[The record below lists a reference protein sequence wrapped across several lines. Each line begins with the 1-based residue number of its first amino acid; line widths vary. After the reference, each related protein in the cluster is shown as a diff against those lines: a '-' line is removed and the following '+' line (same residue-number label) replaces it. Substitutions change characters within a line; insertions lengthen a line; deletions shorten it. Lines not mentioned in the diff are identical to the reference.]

1 MEEDLIRQEVFM
13 LDMLFALVAVLSM
26 LIGLVL
32 SVMLWVKSSKSVKEL
47 YKNACSYAIIDVVLG
62 VLSYITYAATINSVD
77 VDVREFYTNY
87 FAAPLIV
94 LAVLVVS
101 IAAITIFKSKKIAM

>member
-1 MEEDLIRQEVFM
+1 M
-13 LDMLFALVAVLSM
+13 LDMLFALVAVASM

-47 YKNACSYAIIDVVLG
+47 YKNAYAYAIIDVVLG
-62 VLSYITYAATINSVD
+62 VLSYISYAATINSVD

-87 FAAPLIV
+87 FTAPLIV

-101 IAAITIFKSKKIAM
+101 IAAITFAKSRKIA

>member
-1 MEEDLIRQEVFM
+1 M
-13 LDMLFALVAVLSM
+13 LDMLFALVAVASM

-47 YKNACSYAIIDVVLG
+47 HKNAYVYAIIDVVLG
-62 VLSYITYAATINSVD
+62 VLSYVSYAATINSVN

-101 IAAITIFKSKKIAM
+101 IAAITFAKFRKIA

>member
-1 MEEDLIRQEVFM
+1 M

-47 YKNACSYAIIDVVLG
+47 YKDAYLYAIVDVVLG
-62 VLSYITYAATINSVD
+62 VLSWATYAATIDSVD

-87 FAAPLIV
+87 FTAPLIV
-94 LAVLVVS
+94 LAVLVLS
-101 IAAITIFKSKKIAM
+101 IAAITIFKSKKDSYVA

>member
-1 MEEDLIRQEVFM
+1 M
-13 LDMLFALVAVLSM
+13 LDMLFALVAVASM

-47 YKNACSYAIIDVVLG
+47 YKKACSYAIIDVVLG
-62 VLSYITYAATINSVD
+62 VLSYISYAATINSVD

-87 FAAPLIV
+87 FTAPLIV

>member
-1 MEEDLIRQEVFM
+1 MGRRFFYVRYVVCTCCCCINVNRLGF
-13 LDMLFALVAVLSM
+13 
-26 LIGLVL
+26 L
-32 SVMLWVKSSKSVKEL
+32 SVMLWVKSSKSAKEL
-47 YKNACSYAIIDVVLG
+47 YKNAYLYAIIDVVLG
-62 VLSYITYAATINSVD
+62 VLSYVSYAATINSVN

-101 IAAITIFKSKKIAM
+101 IAAITFAKSRKIA

>member
-1 MEEDLIRQEVFM
+1 M
-13 LDMLFALVAVLSM
+13 LDMLFAFVAVASM

-47 YKNACSYAIIDVVLG
+47 YKKAYVYAIVDVVLG
-62 VLSYITYAATINSVD
+62 VLSWATYAATINSVD

-87 FAAPLIV
+87 FTAPLIV

-101 IAAITIFKSKKIAM
+101 IAAIAIFKSKKIAM

>member
-1 MEEDLIRQEVFM
+1 M
-13 LDMLFALVAVLSM
+13 LDMLFALVAVVSM

-47 YKNACSYAIIDVVLG
+47 YKKAYVYAIVDVVLG
-62 VLSYITYAATINSVD
+62 VLSWATYAATINSVD
-77 VDVREFYTNY
+77 IDVREFYTNY
-87 FAAPLIV
+87 FTAPLIV

-101 IAAITIFKSKKIAM
+101 IAAIAIFKSKKIAM